1 MLKLFNRP
9 YAVLAVSSLLELE
22 KQRRGIFV
30 DQNPPTSSFKNLN
43 CIPAYQIHSTNF
55 CKNISPLN
63 KYIYRP
69 TLDTQNNSLKKSCK
83 SFDARNFDDFNLFPK
98 SDLEIKSNG
107 SDNQQLNGSTL
118 PLQISSEEKEIEKFL
133 LNHKLGP
140 LGKSFEAV
148 LQKYGGT
155 KQAFFQAYTGQ
166 QLLKMGNI
174 YTGQQLLKKKFG

>member
-98 SDLEIKSNG
+98 SDLVIKSNG

-118 PLQISSEEKEIEKFL
+118 PLHIAGYENSIEHTTAAEGNYLCKTNEAKTILLGISLI
-133 LNHKLGP
+133 
-140 LGKSFEAV
+140 
-148 LQKYGGT
+148 
-155 KQAFFQAYTGQ
+155 
-166 QLLKMGNI
+166 
-174 YTGQQLLKKKFG
+174 